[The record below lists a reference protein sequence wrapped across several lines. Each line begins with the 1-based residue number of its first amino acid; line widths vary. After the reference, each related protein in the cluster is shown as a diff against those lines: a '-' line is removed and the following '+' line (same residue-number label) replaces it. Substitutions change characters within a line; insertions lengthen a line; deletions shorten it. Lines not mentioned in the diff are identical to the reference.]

1 MVFVSSSFW
10 SEDDAIVS
18 TEVAGNGRASPT
30 PQKNHR
36 LSRVFGERTTLAR
49 ATAAKTVEGGRLP
62 AGDEIVKA
70 GPADAAR
77 ALKRQ
82 CNGRLLRPWARNCAS
97 KDRAL
102 KQHVVAIREPRG
114 LAAGDDVALAV
125 KLGADG
131 AIEKLEAVCE
141 GAPSFYEPFLERT
154 FATRPL
160 LPSFDPERTCVS
172 PTVYWRRDAGLPKG
186 RGALASDGAAGRP
199 RSDRRRGSSS
209 FGLVR
214 RGPPQVPLADDR
226 RRQA

>member
-1 MVFVSSSFW
+1 MPTRWKDHRRRWSLSLRVFGQRTTRLFRRKSRGTDEHRQRRKRPSSLPS
-10 SEDDAIVS
+10 
-18 TEVAGNGRASPT
+18 
-30 PQKNHR
+30 
-36 LSRVFGERTTLAR
+36 FGERTTLTR

-102 KQHVVAIREPRG
+102 KQHVVAIRAPRG

-131 AIEKLEAVCE
+131 AIEKLEAMCE

-172 PTVYWRRDAGLPKG
+172 PTVAASRRLTP
-186 RGALASDGAAGRP
+186 ASP
-199 RSDRRRGSSS
+199 RLRRLG
-209 FGLVR
+209 V
-214 RGPPQVPLADDR
+214 
-226 RRQA
+226 